1 MHNAY
6 TLIGNNMKRKCND
19 FTITPNTQSERVQT
33 NLWNVMCGGKRITT
47 TVGKLKAQDTA
58 DALNLDWAALE
69 RGETRAARAAGQTST
84 LK

>member
-1 MHNAY
+1 
-6 TLIGNNMKRKCND
+6 MKRKCND
-19 FTITPNTQSERVQT
+19 FTIAPNTQTERVQED
-33 NLWNVMCGGKRITT
+33 LWVVLCAGERITT
-47 TVGKLKAQDTA
+47 TVGKQKAQKTA